1 MNLPNRLTVLRIILS
16 FVFMFLLFSKGLL
29 VKILALVAFSIAAL
43 TDFYDGYIARKY
55 NLITDLGKLL
65 DPIADKI
72 LVLAAFLAFV
82 EMRIIPAWMVVV
94 IILRE
99 LIITG
104 IRFLAANKGK
114 ILAAAKAGKHKTVSQ
129 MVSIFIILGFIVG
142 RELCVEVFGGWDSS
156 LEFWL
161 EFGIYILM
169 LITVALT
176 LISGV
181 FYIKENKNIFKS
193 AKIS

>member
-16 FVFMFLLFSKGLL
+16 FVFMFLLFSQGLL
-29 VKILALVAFSIAAL
+29 AKILALVAFTIAVL

-99 LIITG
+99 LVITG

-129 MVSIFIILGFIVG
+129 MVSIFIILGFIVA
-142 RELCVEVFGGWDSS
+142 RELCSEILGCWDAN

-181 FYIKENKNIFKS
+181 FYIKENKTIFKS
-193 AKIS
+193 AKTG